1 MNISINGY
9 QWFYQWFYPRI
20 VLTQDSRH
28 GRHYGLHPTLS
39 LSQKRLLVASARDFA
54 LALGAAQPQLTRQ
67 MADDMRALAILL
79 RNGEQHPYDP
89 YNPYGCYIWYS
100 VTLYNPSYDILIYNP
115 SIYIYIIH
123 IWGVSHGGSPWHSF
137 QYSSSFMTTGWVHRT
152 ISPLSEMVCDIFQ
165 LGSCVWKCFIPLK
178 LALNES
184 KLSWVLPWD
193 VFWVPHVQTTTF
205 FWCQLHNH

>member
-89 YNPYGCYIWYS
+89 YNPYGCYI
-100 VTLYNPSYDILIYNP
+100 
-115 SIYIYIIH
+115 
-123 IWGVSHGGSPWHSF
+123 
-137 QYSSSFMTTGWVHRT
+137 
-152 ISPLSEMVCDIFQ
+152 
-165 LGSCVWKCFIPLK
+165 
-178 LALNES
+178 
-184 KLSWVLPWD
+184 
-193 VFWVPHVQTTTF
+193 
-205 FWCQLHNH
+205 